1 MVGWTGALVAL
12 LYLMAHYVRTKT
24 IDRHADSENSR
35 GRPLIRALGLRRGD
49 EHLDA
54 RVRERTAE
62 LTHANEELAKAQRRA
77 EEANISKT
85 RFLVD
90 AGHDILQPLNAAR
103 LYASALTEQLGDSHQ
118 RSLAASLDSSLEAV
132 ESIFN
137 TLLDISRLDAGAVK
151 PAISVFALNTLLEQV
166 IGDFLPAARQKG
178 LELKLVE
185 SSAIVATD
193 RNLLRRLLQNLVSNA
208 IKYCKSGK
216 ILVGV
221 RRRGQMFEV
230 QVLDTGIG
238 IARSKLDIIFREFS
252 RLCEGMKESDGL
264 GLGLSIVE
272 RIAKTL
278 DMSVEVRS
286 SLGKGSV
293 FSVQM
298 PVSKTKASTLADE
311 IPALRHPSSLDGLAI
326 LCIDDDEH
334 SLSAMKA
341 LLQSWGCKVDMLNH
355 SGALSSFCQNHTAP
369 PDVILA
375 DYNLGDATG
384 LDLVGYARSHYDCQ
398 IRAALVTAE
407 RSNQLRDDAM
417 SANVSVINKP
427 VKPAALRALLSHFQL
442 TDSCG

>member
-12 LYLMAHYVRTKT
+12 LYLLAHYVRTKT

-35 GRPLIRALGLRRGD
+35 DRPLIHALSLRQTNA
-49 EHLDA
+49 HLDA

-77 EEANISKT
+77 EEANNSKT
-85 RFLVD
+85 RLLVD
-90 AGHDILQPLNAAR
+90 AGHDILQPLSAAR

-118 RSLAASLDSSLEAV
+118 RALAASLDSSLEAV

-151 PAISVFALNTLLEQV
+151 PVVSVFALNTLLEQV
-166 IGDFLPAARQKG
+166 IGDFLPAAGQKG
-178 LELKLVE
+178 LELKLVA

-208 IKYCKSGK
+208 VKYCKSGK

-221 RRRGQMFEV
+221 RRRGQMLEV

-238 IARSKLDIIFREFS
+238 IARSKLNIIFREFS
-252 RLCEGMKESDGL
+252 RLSEGMMESEGL

-278 DMSVEVRS
+278 DMSIEVHS
-286 SLGKGSV
+286 NLGKGSV
-293 FSVQM
+293 FSVRM
-298 PVSKTKASTLADE
+298 PVSETKASALVKE
-311 IPALRHPSSLDGLAI
+311 MPALRHSRPLDGLAI
-326 LCIDDDEH
+326 LYIDDDER

-341 LLQSWGCKVDMLNH
+341 LLQSWGCKVDVLNH
-355 SGALSSFCQNHTAP
+355 SGALSSFCQNHTSA
-369 PDVILA
+369 PDVILT
-375 DYNLGDATG
+375 DYNLGEATG
-384 LDLVGYARSHYDCQ
+384 IDLVEYARNHYDCQ
-398 IRAALVTAE
+398 IKAALVTAE
-407 RSNQLRDDAM
+407 RSNQLRHHAM
-417 SANVSVINKP
+417 STDVSIINKP

-442 TDSCG
+442 ADSCS